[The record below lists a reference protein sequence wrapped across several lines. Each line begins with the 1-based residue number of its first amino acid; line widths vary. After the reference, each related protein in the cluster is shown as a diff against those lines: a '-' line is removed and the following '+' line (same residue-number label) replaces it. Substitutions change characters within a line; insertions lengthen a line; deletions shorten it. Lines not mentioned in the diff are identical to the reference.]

1 MQPRCCA
8 KTDETRMRN
17 LLKFLI
23 VFALVLGFSAAAQAQ
38 QGQAAG
44 DGQAA
49 SPSQSVPPSAED
61 PMVGAD
67 APIDLG
73 AAVDRGLRFNPQIEA
88 ARFELTGKGYARY
101 SAMGAMGPSA
111 TAGWA
116 YSRADRKPTQSGR
129 VIGARDDWTFTL
141 NVTQPVFRG
150 FGLLSK
156 YQRAKLQEEQ
166 ATAKLT
172 DAELQLIQ
180 TIQTTFLELLK
191 GRMDVKSAEDSVAR
205 LRSQLEVT
213 QAFYDVGLKPK
224 LDVLQAEVD
233 LATAEQTL
241 LSAKND
247 VDTQTARLNTLLG
260 LPLDYGTNYTGELN
274 YLPFQRTLDDCL
286 SRAYKNRPDL
296 EIGRKSVEIAQK
308 DAKIAAADFYP
319 SVDAT
324 YDYSQSGNSPEMRG
338 SPYDRTGYTDWSVG
352 AKASWTFFE
361 SGKTFNAYREAREN
375 VAKIEAELA
384 NTRLDASFQV
394 KQGLL
399 NLQEAK
405 DRIGVARKS
414 VTAAQEGYRMA
425 VARYQAQVGTNTD
438 VLDAQSRLSEAE
450 TQLSTALA
458 DYQKA
463 LSGLYVAMGEKN
475 TALSQQ

>member
-1 MQPRCCA
+1 M
-8 KTDETRMRN
+8 KYV
-17 LLKFLI
+17 LKILALS
-23 VFALVLGFSAAAQAQ
+23 VLVLGFSMPALAQ
-38 QGQAAG
+38 QGQPADAAK
-44 DGQAA
+44 A
-49 SPSQSVPPSAED
+49 VPPSQAVPPNIED

-67 APIDLG
+67 AAIGLG
-73 AAVDRGLRFNPQIEA
+73 TAVERGLKFNPQIEA
-88 ARFELTGKGYARY
+88 ARFELTGKGYGRY

-111 TAGWA
+111 TAGMA
-116 YSRADRKPTQSGR
+116 YSRADRKPTSSGR
-129 VIGARDDWTFTL
+129 IIGARDDWTFTL
-141 NVTQPVFRG
+141 NVTQPIFRG

-156 YQRAKLQEEQ
+156 YQKAKLQEEQ
-166 ATAKLT
+166 ATAQLT
-172 DAELQLIQ
+172 NAELQLIQ
-180 TIQTTFLELLK
+180 TIQTSFLDLLK
-191 GRMDVKSAEDSVAR
+191 GRMDVKSAQDSVAR

-233 LATAEQTL
+233 LATAEQNL
-241 LSAKND
+241 LTARNS
-247 VDTQTARLNTLLG
+247 VDTQTARLNTLIG
-260 LPLDYGTNYTGELN
+260 LPLDYATKYTGELS

-286 SRAYKNRPDL
+286 SRAYKDRPDL

-308 DAKIAAADFYP
+308 DAKITAADFYP

-324 YDYSQSGNSPEMRG
+324 YDYSQSGNTPEMRG

-352 AKASWTFFE
+352 ASASWTFFE

-384 NTRLDASFQV
+384 NTRLDASFEV

-399 NLQEAK
+399 DLQEAK

-414 VTAAQEGYRMA
+414 VAAAQEGYRMA

-463 LSGLYVAMGEKN
+463 LSRLYVAMGEKN
-475 TALSQQ
+475 TSLAQQ